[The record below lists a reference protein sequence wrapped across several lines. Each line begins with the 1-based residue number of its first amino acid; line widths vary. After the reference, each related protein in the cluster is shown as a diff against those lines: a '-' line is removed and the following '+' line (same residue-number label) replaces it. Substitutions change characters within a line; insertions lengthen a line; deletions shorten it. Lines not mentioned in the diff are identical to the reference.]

1 MSIEEFKKENIDKVT
16 VKPRLNGA
24 MYMIVANDGYRILTP
39 ENIVTDD
46 EGNVTQNDKKA
57 VILRA
62 NYNWDTIE
70 IIETENDEE
79 NIN

>member
-1 MSIEEFKKENIDKVT
+1 MAIEEFKQQNIEKVT
-16 VKPRLNGA
+16 VKSRLNGA

-39 ENIVTDD
+39 ENIITDE
-46 EGNVTQNDKKA
+46 EGNVTRTDKKA

-70 IIETENDEE
+70 IHETENNEE
-79 NIN
+79 TIN